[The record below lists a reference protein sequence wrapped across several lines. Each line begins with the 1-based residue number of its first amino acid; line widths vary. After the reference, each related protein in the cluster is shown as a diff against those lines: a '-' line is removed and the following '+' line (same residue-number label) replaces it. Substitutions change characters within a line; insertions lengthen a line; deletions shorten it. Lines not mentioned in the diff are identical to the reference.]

1 MSVKVFHPSVTV
13 VTLQDRTLQNSE
25 GDSQEGRNSI
35 AEPMRLTVQV
45 PPVPYRSEAGCGLDF
60 EQPLIRPRALAF
72 MGAFVVIG
80 LAVWA
85 LAIAKLV
92 DLYRSF

>member
-1 MSVKVFHPSVTV
+1 M
-13 VTLQDRTLQNSE
+13 
-25 GDSQEGRNSI
+25 
-35 AEPMRLTVQV
+35 QV

>member
-1 MSVKVFHPSVTV
+1 
-13 VTLQDRTLQNSE
+13 VTLQDRTLQNVHCE
-25 GDSQEGRNSI
+25 SQ
-35 AEPMRLTVQV
+35 RLELNCRTDEVTVQV

-60 EQPLIRPRALAF
+60 EQPLVRPRTLAF
-72 MGAFVVIG
+72 MAAFIVIG

-92 DLYRSF
+92 DLYRSL